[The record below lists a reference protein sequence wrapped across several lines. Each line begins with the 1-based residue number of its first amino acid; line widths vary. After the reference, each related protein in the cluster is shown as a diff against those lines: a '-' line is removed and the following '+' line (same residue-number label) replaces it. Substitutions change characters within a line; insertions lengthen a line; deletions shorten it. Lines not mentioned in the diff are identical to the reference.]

1 VLHERAEPDDAA
13 LNELP
18 EREARG
24 VSMKLVIQIPCLNEE
39 SALPVTLADLPR
51 ELPPFDA
58 IEVLVIDDGSTDRTS
73 EVARAHGVH
82 RVLRF
87 PARRGLARG
96 FDSGLREALAM
107 GADVIV
113 NTDADNQYVG
123 ADIARLVEPI
133 VARRA
138 DMVVGTRPIETI
150 QHFSLMKKMLQRLGS
165 GVVRALSAADV
176 PDATSGFRAY
186 SREAA
191 LRLTV
196 VTGFTY
202 TLETL
207 IQASHKNIT
216 IAHVPIRVNGKLRES
231 RLFRGTGSYVTRSL
245 GTMIRVYLLYRPLR
259 FFLSFA
265 ALFGAGSLALFARF
279 LYLFLTTP
287 GQTGHVQ
294 SLVIA
299 GALAMIAALFVA
311 LGVLA
316 DLTAMN
322 RRLLDEILVNTRL
335 QRLGTRAG
343 HDRGD
348 RA

>member
-1 VLHERAEPDDAA
+1 
-13 LNELP
+13 
-18 EREARG
+18 
-24 VSMKLVIQIPCLNEE
+24 MKLVIQIPCLNEE
-39 SALPVTLADLPR
+39 ATLPVTLADLPR
-51 ELPPFDA
+51 ALPGFDA

-96 FDSGLREALAM
+96 FDAGLRESLAM

-113 NTDADNQYVG
+113 NTDADNQYLG

-133 VARRA
+133 LAHRA
-138 DMVVGTRPIETI
+138 DMVVGTRPIDSI
-150 QHFSLMKKMLQRLGS
+150 RHFSSVKKSLQRLGS
-165 GVVRALSAADV
+165 RVVRALSTTDV

-186 SREAA
+186 SRDAA
-191 LRLTV
+191 MRLTV

-207 IQASHKNIT
+207 IQASHKNIA

-231 RLFRGTGSYVTRSL
+231 RLFRGTGAYVTRSL

-259 FFLSFA
+259 FFLSLA
-265 ALFGAGSLALFARF
+265 GLFGTGSFVLFVRF
-279 LYLFLTTP
+279 LVLFFTTP

-294 SLVIA
+294 SLVVA

-322 RRLLDEILVNTRL
+322 RRLLDEVLVNTRM
-335 QRLGTRAG
+335 QRLGGRE
-343 HDRGD
+343 GD
-348 RA
+348 DGRDGA

>member
-1 VLHERAEPDDAA
+1 
-13 LNELP
+13 
-18 EREARG
+18 
-24 VSMKLVIQIPCLNEE
+24 MKLVIQIPCLNEE
-39 SALPVTLADLPR
+39 ATLPVTLADLPR
-51 ELPPFDA
+51 TLPGFDC

-73 EVARAHGVH
+73 EVARAHGVQH
-82 RVLRF
+82 IVRF
-87 PARRGLARG
+87 PVRRGLARG
-96 FDSGLREALAM
+96 FEAGLRESLAM

-113 NTDADNQYVG
+113 NTDADNQYMG

-138 DMVVGTRPIETI
+138 DMVVGSRPIDAI
-150 QHFSLMKKMLQRLGS
+150 VHFSPLKKWLQRLGS
-165 GVVRALSAADV
+165 AVVRALSDTSV

-196 VTGFTY
+196 VTAFTY

-207 IQASHKNIT
+207 IQASHKNIA
-216 IAHVPIRVNGKLRES
+216 IVHVPIRVNGKLRES
-231 RLFRGTGSYVTRSL
+231 RLFRGAGAYITRSL

-259 FFLSFA
+259 FFLSLA
-265 ALFGAGSLALFARF
+265 ALFGASALALFARF
-279 LYLFLTTP
+279 LYLFITTP

-294 SLVIA
+294 SIVVA
-299 GALAMIAALFVA
+299 GALAMSAALFLS
-311 LGVLA
+311 LGILA

-335 QRLGTRAG
+335 QQLANGRA
-343 HDRGD
+343 DER
-348 RA
+348 REPA